1 MHYFTVLLP
10 AAHVFA
16 PSPCQRTM
24 ALAFSLARGVAV
36 GGSVHACRLI
46 SRALASPLPDNL
58 VNRLPP
64 LNRIP
69 SIDSI
74 AIPQGGRGEY
84 GRPVARTELL
94 LQ

>member
-16 PSPCQRTM
+16 SSPCQRTM
-24 ALAFSLARGVAV
+24 APAFSLARGVAM

-58 VNRLPP
+58 VSRLPP

-69 SIDSI
+69 SSDSI
-74 AIPQGGRGEY
+74 ANLPGVRGEY
-84 GRPVARTELL
+84 GRPVTRTELL
-94 LQ
+94 WQ